1 MLPVS
6 VGIDLD
12 VLYPSSADVRG
23 NPSLPK
29 IEVNHFVDAIL
40 HAVYRAGTQNRQQ
53 SRKILFSSRSPTVC
67 TALNWKQ
74 PNCACRRAPPLQPPR

>member
-53 SRKILFSSRSPTVC
+53 SRKILFSSRSPTVIRK
-67 TALNWKQ
+67 TPSAS
-74 PNCACRRAPPLQPPR
+74 PRSGAVMTSTSA